1 LIKNS
6 WGENWGENGY
16 MRLIRESGDSG
27 GQCGMAQ
34 HAAYPI
40 I

>member
-1 LIKNS
+1 
-6 WGENWGENGY
+6 